1 MGSGRYLI
9 IDSGDSKYAPYVIEE
24 IEERDVIQAKK
35 EWQDEP
41 NIVIA
46 RIIWESES
54 EVTPVTYTTPEGE
67 CLDGYLK

>member
-9 IDSGDSKYAPYVIEE
+9 VDSGDSEYAPYVIEE
-24 IEERDVIQAKK
+24 IEERNVIQAKK
-35 EWQDEP
+35 DWQDEP

-46 RIIWESES
+46 RVIWESKA
-54 EVTPVTYTTPEGE
+54 EVKSTTYATPEGE

>member
-9 IDSGDSKYAPYVIEE
+9 IDSGDSKYAPYVLAEL
-24 IEERDVIQAKK
+24 EERDVIQAKK
-35 EWQDEP
+35 DWKDEP

-46 RIIWESES
+46 RVIWESKA
-54 EVTPVTYTTPEGE
+54 EVTPVTYATPEGE